1 MKILCLSYLIC
12 PCVFLIIRTFGR
24 LWHFISTSPVMFVSI
39 YLVFFILLKKNFLG
53 GGVSHHLSVCVC
65 INYIFYLF
73 IFTNISVNCPICLPL
88 CLCLSVHPQNGTV
101 HSRPGV

>member
-39 YLVFFILLKKNFLG
+39 YLVFFILLKKIFFGG
-53 GGVSHHLSVCVC
+53 GGVSSSVCVC
-65 INYIFYLF
+65 VYKLYFLF
-73 IFTNISVNCPICLPL
+73 IYFYQHL
-88 CLCLSVHPQNGTV
+88 C
-101 HSRPGV
+101 